1 MTKKTKNNKTV
12 LKEDAEEIDSK
23 EDISLN
29 ENKNKISEEIE
40 ALKEE
45 LAEEKDSKLRALAD
59 AENMRRRMEKEKQEN
74 ARYGASNLARGL
86 FSVLDNF
93 DRALQASPKE
103 LKNKKEI
110 EKNYISLHEG
120 VELTV
125 KEISAVLKQNG
136 IETIQPTKGDSFD
149 HNIHQAMLEVPT
161 KEFEPGRVC
170 EVLQCG
176 YKIYDRLLRP
186 AMVGVSKKES

>member
-12 LKEDAEEIDSK
+12 LKEDVEEMDSK
-23 EDISLN
+23 EDIPLDEK
-29 ENKNKISEEIE
+29 ENKIAEEIE
-40 ALKEE
+40 TLKVE
-45 LAEEKDSKLRALAD
+45 LAEENDSKLRALAD
-59 AENMRRRMEKEKQEN
+59 VENMRRRMEKEKQEN

-110 EKNYISLHEG
+110 EKNYTSLHEG

-125 KEISAVLKQNG
+125 KEIFTVLKQNG
-136 IETIQPTKGDSFD
+136 IETIEPNKGDSFD

-161 KEFEPGRVC
+161 NEFEPGCVC